1 MDAHISGTFHLPL
14 WRQETLVKWASLS
27 RAIDAKRRNTIS
39 HRKPCKCFYLTP
51 LHHHPHIL
59 YTSLLWPTFTPPL
72 LMPLACGVQYCSNLA
87 IFQWCLSASVCS
99 SKTVSTNSNT
109 CRTVKREK
117 DFQSVWSDCEW
128 WRIFFFFFF
137 SAYVMLFCYWPKY
150 LKWCS
155 NGGQCVSPIRIFNS
169 LPFLFLSMH

>member
-99 SKTVSTNSNT
+99 SKTVSTNSNNCKT
-109 CRTVKREK
+109 NSNGSPFCYCMNTVKKRKLNLATNCHYHQASEEPLGT
-117 DFQSVWSDCEW
+117 DDEIW
-128 WRIFFFFFF
+128 W
-137 SAYVMLFCYWPKY
+137 CYF
-150 LKWCS
+150 
-155 NGGQCVSPIRIFNS
+155 RS
-169 LPFLFLSMH
+169 LNC